1 MARTFRGNLKRYFTV
16 CDLADKCSGVEVD
29 GGGDEGEAVPEP
41 GKDLRSRS
49 QGLGGLKKVGT
60 AEGKVAVSNSSR
72 YESRLEGLRGKV
84 ERLGEAV
91 RGQEERAG
99 ELLRD
104 WGQQG
109 GEVEWRKIQ
118 VTPLGQSVNGYC
130 GPQVT
135 EKLRQLLGQFSFF
148 ADWAQVGS
156 GQPVQ

>member
-1 MARTFRGNLKRYFTV
+1 M
-16 CDLADKCSGVEVD
+16 
-29 GGGDEGEAVPEP
+29 
-41 GKDLRSRS
+41 
-49 QGLGGLKKVGT
+49 
-60 AEGKVAVSNSSR
+60 
-72 YESRLEGLRGKV
+72 EGLRGQV

-118 VTPLGQSVNGYC
+118 VTKQGQSTQQSC
-130 GPQVT
+130 GPQVI

-148 ADWAQVGS
+148 AEWAQVGS
-156 GQPVQ
+156 